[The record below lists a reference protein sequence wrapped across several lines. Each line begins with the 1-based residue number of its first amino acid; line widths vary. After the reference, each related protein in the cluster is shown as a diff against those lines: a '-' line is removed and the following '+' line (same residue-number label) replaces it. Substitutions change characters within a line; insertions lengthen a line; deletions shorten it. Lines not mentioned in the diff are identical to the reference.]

1 MMDYKVIAIDGPAG
15 AGKSTIAKRL
25 AERIGYTYI
34 DSGAMY
40 RALTLKVL
48 RENIPLKK
56 LDSIISMAEETDI
69 DFRNNSIYL
78 DGSIADTEIR
88 EEDVNRN
95 VSYIAAIPEVRKL
108 MVELQRKISRNKN
121 VVMDGRD
128 VGTVIFP
135 FANVKFF
142 ITASVDERAERRY
155 NELKQKG
162 YDAEIQDIRSQ
173 IEKRDHIDSTR
184 SDSPLTV
191 ASDAV
196 TIDTTS
202 KSIEDVLSEVISNI
216 KLKGGG
222 MDAI

>member
-1 MMDYKVIAIDGPAG
+1 MGYKVIAIDGPAG

-25 AERIGYTYI
+25 ADIIGYTYI

-40 RALTLKVL
+40 RAITLKVL

-56 LDSIISMAEETDI
+56 LDRIISMAEETDI
-69 DFRNNSIYL
+69 DFRRNSIYL
-78 DGSIADTEIR
+78 DGKAADTEIR

-108 MVELQRKISRNKN
+108 MVTLQRKISRNKN

-135 FANVKFF
+135 SANLKFY
-142 ITASVDERAERRY
+142 ITATVEERAERRY

-162 YDAEIQDIRSQ
+162 YDAEFQDIKSQ
-173 IEKRDHIDSTR
+173 IEKRDHTDSTR
-184 SDSPLTV
+184 SESPLKA
-191 ASDAV
+191 ASDAI
-196 TIDTTS
+196 TIDTTG
-202 KSIEDVLSEVISNI
+202 KSIEEVLGEVISHI
-216 KLKGGG
+216 EAKEGGI
-222 MDAI
+222 DAV

>member
-1 MMDYKVIAIDGPAG
+1 MNYKVIAIDGPAG

-25 AERIGYTYI
+25 ADKMGYTYI

-48 RENIPLKK
+48 RDNIPMKDK
-56 LDSIISMAEETDI
+56 NSIIGLAEKTDI
-69 DFRNNSIYL
+69 DFRSNSIYL
-78 DGSIADTEIR
+78 DGDIVDREIR
-88 EEDVNRN
+88 EENVNRN

-135 FANVKFF
+135 KANVKLF
-142 ITASVDERAERRY
+142 ITASVEERAKRRY
-155 NELKQKG
+155 KELKQKG

-173 IEKRDHIDSTR
+173 IEKRDNIDTTR
-184 SDSPLTV
+184 EDSPLV
-191 ASDAV
+191 AASDAV
-196 TIDTTS
+196 IIDTTG
-202 KSIEDVLSEVISNI
+202 KSIEEVLNEVISEI
-216 KLKGGG
+216 ELKGGG
-222 MDAI
+222 IDAV

>member
-1 MMDYKVIAIDGPAG
+1 MDYKVIAIDGPAG

-25 AERIGYTYI
+25 ADRIGYTYI

-48 RENIPLKK
+48 RENIPLKE
-56 LDSIISMAEETDI
+56 LDSIIGIAKETDI
-69 DFRNNSIYL
+69 DFRENSIYL
-78 DGSIADTEIR
+78 DGKSANSEIR
-88 EEDVNRN
+88 EEYVSRN

-135 FANVKFF
+135 AADVKFF
-142 ITASVDERAERRY
+142 ITASADERAERRY

-162 YDAEIQDIRSQ
+162 YDADINDIKAQ
-173 IEKRDHIDSTR
+173 IINRDHIDTTR
-184 SDSPLTV
+184 SESPLK
-191 ASDAV
+191 AAHDAII
-196 TIDTTS
+196 IDTTG
-202 KSIEDVLSEVISNI
+202 KSIEEVLEEVISNI
-216 KLKGGG
+216 
-222 MDAI
+222 

>member
-1 MMDYKVIAIDGPAG
+1 MDYKIIAIDGPAG
-15 AGKSTIAKRL
+15 AGKSTIARKL
-25 AERIGYTYI
+25 ADCIGYTYI

-48 RENIPLKK
+48 RENIPLKE
-56 LDSIISMAEETDI
+56 LDCIINMAVKTDI
-69 DFRNNSIYL
+69 DFRENSIYL
-78 DGSIADTEIR
+78 DGKAADAEIR
-88 EEDVNRN
+88 EENVNRN

-135 FANVKFF
+135 SANIKFY
-142 ITASVDERAERRY
+142 ITASVEERAERRY

-162 YDAEIQDIRSQ
+162 YDAEIQDIKSQ

-184 SDSPLTV
+184 SESPLMV
-191 ASDAV
+191 ASDA
-196 TIDTTS
+196 IIIETTG
-202 KSIEDVLSEVISNI
+202 KKVEEVLDEVISKI
-216 KLKGGG
+216 
-222 MDAI
+222 